1 MMTEAA
7 EDRDYNLVILGKGTE
22 VTRPIHEYIEEKV
35 VKIEKLTPHILDVHV
50 RIEVQKLN
58 HSVDIVTQ
66 FSHFKVKVGAVLEN
80 MYAAIDK
87 AFHRLDAK
95 LRKWKDRIQDHHAK
109 GVAVTEMEINVLEG
123 EKEDLAQIDRDII
136 DANNNTLEIDYTL
149 PKVVKKK
156 KRPLKTLT
164 LEEAVMKMEL
174 SGDHFL
180 IYRSEEDQGL
190 KVLYRRRDN
199 SYGVVSPE

>member
-1 MMTEAA
+1 MVEIT
-7 EDRDYNLVILGKGTE
+7 EDRDYNVVIIGKGVE
-22 VTRPIHEYIEEKV
+22 VTKPIREYIEEKV
-35 VKIEKLTPHILDVHV
+35 SKIEKLTPHIIDVHI

-58 HSVDIVTQ
+58 HFVDIVMK
-66 FSHFKVKVGAVLEN
+66 FSHFKVKVGAVIDN

-109 GVAVTEMEINVLEG
+109 GVSVTEMEINVLEG
-123 EKEDLAQIDRDII
+123 AEAELEQIDEEII
-136 DANNNTLEIDYTL
+136 DANNSTLEVDYKL
-149 PKVVKKK
+149 PKVIKKK
-156 KRPLKTLT
+156 KRSLKVLT

-180 IYRSEEDQGL
+180 IYRSEEDQVL

-199 SYGVVSPE
+199 SYGVISPE